1 MEIHSLASRCCTKA
15 EARKEEKVPK
25 REECAKFPFAPERN
39 EKVARCSSDLL
50 REAQFIEAKAM
61 AKVPVT
67 SEQISFFSD
76 SHRLSR
82 RKEENE
88 NYFNNSFN

>member
-15 EARKEEKVPK
+15 EARKEGKVPK
-25 REECAKFPFAPERN
+25 REEECAKFPFAPERN

-67 SEQISFFSD
+67 SEQISFFFGFS
-76 SHRLSR
+76 SPLST
-82 RKEENE
+82 EGGE
-88 NYFNNSFN
+88 